1 MRKALMI
8 LFTTIIAPIIVG
20 IVIYYITKDGDN
32 DKNNYIQLSAPTP
45 IYPECGNTIKTPEN
59 DKTLVFKWTPVAG
72 ASNYTVEVDCFGC
85 DKKDEWY
92 SLSGSPWHI
101 KRGLGFRTITSP
113 IYSSMIHKKSG
124 NRPLRWRVWTV
135 DSEGR
140 EGMKSQWCQVAFYG
154 NRIPPT
160 NPRLDE
166 LKTLINRNVATH
178 TDKPDVALVI
188 DSPKTPRGL
197 SPENLLYGL
206 LRIDEVNII
215 SNFFKEEAF
224 KSKGFFGEIYD
235 GNTELLIQTDV
246 LSKIDYLI
254 LGKLDYSFQRRLGID
269 RDVITCYI
277 NLSYK
282 AIDKDANI
290 EVGSIPNITGAGFS
304 EDEALEAGLG
314 NLASEYSEIML
325 KLIF

>member
-1 MRKALMI
+1 MESITKS
-8 LFTTIIAPIIVG
+8 IIAGIISTVIG
-20 IVIYYITKDGDN
+20 GLILYEITTYINNGSSIV
-32 DKNNYIQLSAPTP
+32 QLLAPTP
-45 IYPECGNTIKTPEN
+45 IYPECGNAIKTPEN
-59 DKTLVFKWTPVAG
+59 DKMLVFKWTPVAG
-72 ASNYTVEVDCFGC
+72 ASNYTVEVDCFSC

-101 KRGLGFRTITSP
+101 KHSLGFRTITSP

-124 NRPLRWRVWTV
+124 NRPLRWRVWAV

-215 SNFFKEEAF
+215 SNFFKEEEF
-224 KSKGFFGEIYD
+224 KSKGFFREIYD
-235 GNTELLIQTDV
+235 GNTELLIQTDA
-246 LSKIDYLI
+246 LSKINYLI
-254 LGKLDYSFQRRLGID
+254 LGKLDYSFQRRLTID
-269 RDVITCYI
+269 KDVITCYI
-277 NLSYK
+277 NFSYK
-282 AIDKDANI
+282 IIDKDANI
-290 EVGSIPNITGAGFS
+290 EIGSIPNITGVGFS
-304 EDEALEAGLG
+304 EDEALEVGLE
-314 NLASEYSEIML
+314 NLASKYSEIML
-325 KLIF
+325 KQIF